1 MRIAVALMIILFFA
15 SFAANASDPV
25 ETDSVLLKSLFDADQ
40 EIRSEENRKA
50 GNAPTLQ
57 EERDRRFAVFQLIS
71 EGKVRTAN
79 DFFHAGMILHHTSS
93 MLLDSGEM
101 VSLGTENKLLAFFL
115 FRRAHALGHKSG
127 YPMMAAA
134 YNYYLGACGVDEPR
148 KYGYKFDG
156 DTPIWRPNANEEE
169 KETLQC
175 GFDPRPYLI
184 R

>member
-1 MRIAVALMIILFFA
+1 MRFVIVFVLIHLFAPCVA
-15 SFAANASDPV
+15 D
-25 ETDSVLLKSLFDADQ
+25 TDNSSGADSELLQSLFDADQ

-50 GNAPTLQ
+50 GNTPTLQ

-93 MLLDSGEM
+93 MFLDSGEM
-101 VSLGTENKLLAFFL
+101 VSLGTENKLFAFFL

-134 YNYYLGACGVDEPR
+134 YNYYLGSCGVDEPR
-148 KYGYKFDG
+148 KYGYKFEG

-169 KETLQC
+169 KETLHC
-175 GFDPRPYLI
+175 GFDPRPYFD
-184 R
+184 